1 VSPNARDLIK
11 KLLEK
16 NRKKRLGSNGDIN
29 EILQHPFFNDID
41 IDKVLSKKIVPPYM
55 PEISDDLKY
64 FDQKLTSREDF
75 AESLIDDTNKKL
87 ILQNQH
93 IFKGL

>member
-1 VSPNARDLIK
+1 LA
-11 KLLEK
+11 
-16 NRKKRLGSNGDIN
+16 
-29 EILQHPFFNDID
+29 HPFFAGLD
-41 IDKVLSKKIVPPYM
+41 IDKIVKKELRPPYK

-64 FDQKLTSREDF
+64 FDQKLTSKEDF
-75 AESLIDDTNKKL
+75 AESVIDEQHKKL